1 MKKIAILASD
11 NMMPSSLTQ
20 RDDSYERDEQIKKLY
35 PAFLAQNMLLDII
48 SWKSAARKAK
58 HYDAI
63 LPLFVWDYFD
73 DNEAQF
79 IDEMEKVDTTT
90 NLYNP
95 IDIIKW
101 NSKKSYL
108 KELEKRGAP
117 VIRTINVDSASP
129 INISKAFET
138 LSTDRLVIKPLI
150 GAGAWRQVLY
160 NKGDTFPSREL
171 LPPGPTMIQPFLSSV
186 KEEGEYSLLFFGNDY
201 SHAVIKKPKSGD
213 YRIQSLYGGTEQTYS
228 PTKNEIEAAQKIINI
243 LPFEPLYA
251 RVDLLRGNDGHLKL
265 IELEMI
271 EPYLYLSHST
281 GMEENNLGAQKL
293 ASALKN
299 KLSPKN

>member
-20 RDDSYERDEQIKKLY
+20 RDDAHERDEQMKKLY
-35 PAFLAQNMLLDII
+35 PAFLAQNMRLDII
-48 SWKSAARKAK
+48 SWKSAAYQAK

-79 IDEMEKVDTTT
+79 IEEMEKVDTTT

-95 IDIIKW
+95 IEIIKW

-108 KELEKRGAP
+108 NELEKRGAP

-129 INISKAFET
+129 INISKAFDT

-171 LPPGPTMIQPFLSSV
+171 LPPGPTMMQPFLPSV
-186 KEEGEYSLLFFGNDY
+186 KKEGEYSLLFFGNDY
-201 SHAVIKKPKSGD
+201 SHALIKKPKSGD
-213 YRIQSLYGGTEQTYS
+213 YRIQSLYGGTEETYS
-228 PTKNEIEAAQKIINI
+228 PTKNEIDAAQKILNT

-251 RVDLLRGNDGHLKL
+251 RVDLLRGNDGQLKL

-281 GMEENNLGAQKL
+281 GTEENNMGAQKL
-293 ASALKN
+293 ASALKK

>member
-11 NMMPSSLTQ
+11 NMMPSSLIQ
-20 RDDSYERDEQIKKLY
+20 RDDSHERDEQIKKLY

-48 SWKSAARKAK
+48 SWKSAASKAK

-79 IDEMEKVDTTT
+79 IEEMEKVDTTT

-95 IDIIKW
+95 IDIIKF
-101 NSKKSYL
+101 
-108 KELEKRGAP
+108 
-117 VIRTINVDSASP
+117 
-129 INISKAFET
+129 NISKAFEI

-171 LPPGPTMIQPFLSSV
+171 LPPGPTMIQPFLPSV

-228 PTKNEIEAAQKIINI
+228 PTKNEIEVAQKIINI

-271 EPYLYLSHST
+271 EPYLYLSHSK
-281 GMEENNLGAQKL
+281 GIEENNVGAQKL

-299 KLSPKN
+299 KLSLKN

>member
-11 NMMPSSLTQ
+11 NMMPSALAQ
-20 RDDSYERDEQIKKLY
+20 RDDSHERDEQMRKLY
-35 PAFLAQNMLLDII
+35 PAFLAQNMCLDII
-48 SWKSAARKAK
+48 SWKSAAYQAK

-73 DNEAQF
+73 DNEMQF
-79 IDEMEKVDTTT
+79 IKEMEKVDATT
-90 NLYNP
+90 NLYNS
-95 IDIIKW
+95 IDTIKW

-117 VIRTINVDSASP
+117 VIRTINANSASP
-129 INISKAFET
+129 INIAKAFET

-171 LPPGPTMIQPFLSSV
+171 LPPGPTMIQPFLPSV
-186 KEEGEYSLLFFGNDY
+186 RGEGEYSLIFFGNDY
-201 SHAVIKKPKSGD
+201 SHALIKKPKSGD
-213 YRIQSLYGGTEQTYS
+213 YRIQSLYGGTEETYS
-228 PTKNEIEAAQKIINI
+228 PTINEINEAQKILNT
-243 LPFEPLYA
+243 LAFEPLYA
-251 RVDLLRGNDGHLKL
+251 RVDLLRGNDGELKL

-281 GMEENNLGAQKL
+281 GTETNNTGAQKL
-293 ASALKN
+293 ASALIK
-299 KLSPKN
+299 KLS